1 MLLDGSTAEVLLNT
15 PVRKIEKVGCR
26 YRVNDGLEYDAGTI
40 LQYENFESDRSSPVL
55 IATPLEGADI
65 VFEGFNYDFVLPI
78 PREFRTTHTSFI
90 VSEYDADMCTAAI
103 FFFSKL

>member
-1 MLLDGSTAEVLLNT
+1 MDDSKAQVFLNT

-26 YRVNDGLEYDAGTI
+26 YRVNDGSEYDAGMS
-40 LQYENFESDRSSPVL
+40 LQYGNFESDRSSPVL
-55 IATPLEGADI
+55 IATPLEGAGI

-90 VSEYDADMCTAAI
+90 VSEYV
-103 FFFSKL
+103 